1 MDFLFPVSS
10 VFLLFRHRYISA
22 ACGMAILKEVPQEV
36 MIRVLFDRI
45 NIVNLLP
52 WLRSAVVPKQDQL
65 DFMMAGNDK
74 KQWEVNRCF
83 TISLRTTRVRSH
95 ITPNLGSKGLHL
107 ADPPL
112 PPFSI
117 LPFPLQPHEFFG
129 QPPLSVSNPH
139 PKTPS
144 PPAADLI
151 CEQPPTSPMLKSP

>member
-1 MDFLFPVSS
+1 
-10 VFLLFRHRYISA
+10 
-22 ACGMAILKEVPQEV
+22 MAILKEVPQEV

-95 ITPNLGSKGLHL
+95 ITPNLFSKGVHL

-112 PPFSI
+112 PPFSN
-117 LPFPLQPHEFFG
+117 LPCPLQSHEF
-129 QPPLSVSNPH
+129 
-139 PKTPS
+139 K
-144 PPAADLI
+144 
-151 CEQPPTSPMLKSP
+151 